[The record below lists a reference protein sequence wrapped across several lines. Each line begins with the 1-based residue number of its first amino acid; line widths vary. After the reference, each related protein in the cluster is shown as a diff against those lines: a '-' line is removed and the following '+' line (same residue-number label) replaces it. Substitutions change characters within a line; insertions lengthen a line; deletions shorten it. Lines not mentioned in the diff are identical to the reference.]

1 MQAYNGLDLLLQL
14 VRQGTNHAAINY
26 AKFQTMVTNGV
37 TSQQAT
43 TDMVQKYVLG
53 QDVNFS
59 SLSRD

>member
-1 MQAYNGLDLLLQL
+1 MLLQL
-14 VRQGTNHAAINY
+14 VSQGTNHASINY

>member
-1 MQAYNGLDLLLQL
+1 MLLQL
-14 VRQGTNHAAINY
+14 VSQGTNHASINY
-26 AKFQTMVTNGV
+26 AKFQTMVTIGV

-43 TDMVQKYVLG
+43 TDWIQKYVLG